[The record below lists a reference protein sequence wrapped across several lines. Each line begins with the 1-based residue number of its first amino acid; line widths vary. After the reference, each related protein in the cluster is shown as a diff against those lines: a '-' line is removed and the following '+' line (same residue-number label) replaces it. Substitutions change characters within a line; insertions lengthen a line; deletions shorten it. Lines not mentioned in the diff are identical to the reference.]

1 MKIFVILAA
10 LAAAPA
16 LFAQTPGAG
25 NADNGK
31 KVFERML
38 CSACHGHEGQGG
50 GAGPRIGVK
59 PPAVSVLIAYVRH
72 PGGSMPPF
80 STKVIS
86 DQELTDI
93 RAYLASRPAPLPL
106 KEIPLLNQ

>member
-1 MKIFVILAA
+1 MKTLVIFAA
-10 LAAAPA
+10 LAAAPMV
-16 LFAQTPGAG
+16 FAQAPGAG

-50 GAGPRIGVK
+50 GSGPRIGVK
-59 PPAVSVLIAYVRH
+59 PPALPALIAYVRR
-72 PGGSMPPF
+72 PAGNMPPF
-80 STKVIS
+80 SAKVVS

-93 RAYLASRPAPLPL
+93 RAYLASRPAPPPL
-106 KEIPLLNQ
+106 KDIPLLNQ